1 MVMTSVCLY
10 FKVHQPYRLN
20 IAAGER
26 NGYRDRVAER
36 RAIDIAAESCYIPAN
51 AILQR
56 LIEENQ
62 GKFRISF
69 SISGIMIELLR
80 EYRPDILESFRDLV
94 ETGCVEILG
103 ETYYH
108 SLVSLHSIEEWKE
121 QVNLHRE
128 LVKEVFGISVS
139 VYRNTELI
147 HNNSFDPMVRDM
159 GFKGILCEGVERIL
173 SGRDANHIYRSP
185 GGLPLLLRN
194 ARLSD
199 DIAFRF
205 DDHSWSE
212 HPLTADKFAEW
223 LHNHPQ
229 DTEVINLF
237 MDYETFGLHKHPDT
251 GIFNFLAALPTEV
264 LKAGN
269 PGFALPSEVLQGYQ
283 PVGIYNVDKTISWE
297 DRGEAACVWSENMMQ
312 HNMLRKV
319 YSLETAVKASNC
331 LQTITCWRQLQS
343 ADHFYYMTGENEK
356 YRSPYS
362 SGSEA
367 FEQYSHIIAGFE
379 IDLINKNLE
388 QVRRSSRR
396 KAGAFHFFY

>member
-1 MVMTSVCLY
+1 MTSVSLY
-10 FKVHQPYRLN
+10 FKVHQPYRLT
-20 IAAGER
+20 IVAGEK

-36 RAIDIAAESCYIPAN
+36 RVIGIAAESCYIPAN

-56 LIEENQ
+56 LIKENQ
-62 GKFRISF
+62 GKFRMSF

-80 EYRPDILESFRDLV
+80 EYRPDVLKSFQNIV
-94 ETGCVEILG
+94 ATGCVEILG

-108 SLVSLHSIEEWKE
+108 SLASLHSIEEWKE
-121 QVNLHRE
+121 QVTLHRE
-128 LVKEVFGISVS
+128 LVKEVFGTTVS

-147 HNNSFDPMVRDM
+147 HNNSFGPVIGDM

-173 SGRDANHIYRSP
+173 AGRDANHIYRSP

-205 DDHSWSE
+205 DDHSWSA

-223 LHNHPQ
+223 LHHHPA
-229 DTEVINLF
+229 DTDVINLF
-237 MDYETFGLHKHPDT
+237 MDYETFGLHKHSDT

-264 LKAGN
+264 LKADN
-269 PGFALPSEVLQGYQ
+269 FGFALPSEVLQEYH

-319 YSLETAVKASNC
+319 YSLRKAVKAGNC
-331 LQTITCWRQLQS
+331 LQTFRCWRQLQS

-362 SGSEA
+362 SGTAA
-367 FEQYSHIIAGFE
+367 FEQYSTIIADFE
-379 IDLINKNLE
+379 IDLINRNLE
-388 QVRRSSRR
+388 QVRKSSPG